1 MKYNYQK
8 AVTELPELLR
18 KEREALDLTQQEIAD
33 LLPSKKANGEALDLK
48 TYQRYEQGKVFPP
61 IQILCKLCELFNCE
75 MDYLLFAQTYKVKE
89 VGKASEV
96 TGLSVK
102 AIEELA
108 GLKGTMSG
116 QFNRIIDA
124 FITWGAMPSLLTRI
138 ESEVMESAYLKPYIK
153 TKRFKQIYSLYLQ
166 HKLLPSESSY
176 EDLLD
181 AICDAVGTP
190 KDNMRYY
197 FQDGDFYAGYIGYSA
212 ETLVEK
218 YNESDK
224 LEQQFLL
231 DDSLTDAERE
241 QIKEK
246 AVLVNSQIEVFK
258 YMEAL
263 ENAYNKESRRYEITR
278 LFRLFVD
285 KYVRD
290 TEEVRTQDLQGVRKN
305 AKK

>member
-1 MKYNYQK
+1 MEYDYSK
-8 AVTELPELLR
+8 AVKELPEILK
-18 KEREALDLTQQEIAD
+18 KEREALELTQQNLAD
-33 LLPSKKANGEALDLK
+33 LLPSKKANGESLDIK
-48 TYQRYEQGKVFPP
+48 TYQRYEQGKLFPP

-75 MDYLLFAQTYKVKE
+75 MDYLLCAQTHKVKE

-102 AIEELA
+102 TIEELA
-108 GLKGTMSG
+108 GLKGAMSG
-116 QFNRIIDA
+116 QFTRIIDA

-153 TKRFKQIYSLYLQ
+153 TKRFKQIYTLYLGL
-166 HKLLPSESSY
+166 KLLPNENSY
-176 EDLLD
+176 EVLLD
-181 AICDAVGTP
+181 AICEAVGTP

-197 FQDGDFYAGYIGYSA
+197 HENRGIYAGYVSYSKEA
-212 ETLVEK
+212 LTRK
-218 YNESDK
+218 MSESDK
-224 LEQQFLL
+224 LEQRLLL
-231 DDSLTDAERE
+231 DDSLNETERK
-241 QIKEK
+241 QTKEK
-246 AVLVNSQIEVFK
+246 IDLLDSQIRVFE

-263 ENAYNKESRRYEITR
+263 ENAYNRESRRYEITR

-290 TEEVRTQDLQGVRKN
+290 TEETRIQDLQEMRKN